1 MLGLVVALL
10 VPVPYPGQAGE
21 IPKEFVFR
29 ARVTAL
35 TPDVPARIQWRWGG
49 EGLGGS
55 VTRGE
60 LTALTYAAPKGPAV
74 KPGEQPKGGDIQLD
88 EVGEPVAK
96 EAVVVEDKAYRYLYL
111 KRGAWSPSVPVASL
125 KVSGKAFVTFMLE
138 GLKTDSRTLK
148 GAEVEFEFS
157 YKGKVVKRL
166 TETGPEGP
174 TVGLVLP
181 LYRLGGDV
189 TPESK
194 EFLDELCGLSEYAR
208 RRVELLEALPW
219 AKRPVPRRFGIL
231 TDCGGYGEGVG
242 YGIRHTNR
250 AIVEAELRALRQL
263 GLTGL
268 RGAAPYVFESI
279 DNRVGI
285 AAEFARIRELHGM
298 GYPVPAVRRPERG
311 GNPTSVPEG
320 AGCPYHPDVAK
331 RIAEGIQHT
340 LDVALKPRVDEVW
353 PLTVDEI
360 GSVFDGAPEGKGH
373 QSVCPRC
380 IEGFREFVKGQGLT
394 LADFG
399 AKDWSEVRP
408 NVYAPPADWPVQLP
422 KEPWLPERGWG
433 LLTYLSRRF
442 NCIASARLFTPL
454 RDACDKANEA
464 KRKALAESNPPPT
477 PSLKGRGVSE
487 QAPPK
492 GKGASEPLSLPGR
505 GKGEGGAE
513 GTGAGAGQQPWV
525 FSFALRGNNFLMGGH
540 SLDFFDFYRHADNAF
555 VYETSNRDP
564 RVWQWDSY
572 LCDVG
577 RVVSEKM
584 GKCFGIY
591 VKPHRGAPIQRALAA
606 LSRGA
611 TMLFWYTYGPDYSKG
626 DSFSQRPDD
635 LVLVS
640 KAARIIAAAEDVLYG
655 GTWAVPAEVAVVRP
669 LSSEYWGSAADWENG
684 KWVYTALQHAHVP
697 VDPLD
702 EEMLAGKDTR
712 SLFRAAPEGFS
723 GEKTPGV
730 FSQYKVIYVSGSHLK
745 RSAAAK
751 LADWVKAGGTLYT
764 SAGGLAF
771 DEANQPLDTLAPVLG
786 LKKRNAPELWC
797 EVRRYGA
804 TGLATFRDP
813 KPMPA
818 GAMLDGRGLA
828 VGREA
833 LQPGE
838 GAEALTKF
846 ADGAAAVTR
855 HPFGKGQAIVA
866 GLFIGLEYAA
876 RAHRDEF
883 DMSLDFDPVLRRMVA
898 APALEAVKPVVDASQ
913 PLVEG
918 ILVRNKATGKRAVA
932 LVNWAYKG
940 RELVPCENLTIA
952 IRGAGDVS
960 RVTAAWLEKQLP
972 ITKSPDAITVALPR
986 LDEAE
991 VLLLE

>member
-1 MLGLVVALL
+1 MSGILLALFA
-10 VPVPYPGQAGE
+10 GAIAAAGE
-21 IPKEFVFR
+21 VPKELTFR

-35 TPDVPARIQWRWGG
+35 TPDVPVRIQWRWGG

-60 LTALTYAAPKGPAV
+60 LTALTYGAPKAPTL
-74 KPGEQPKGGDIQLD
+74 KPGEEPKGGDVQLD

-96 EAVVVEDKAYRYLYL
+96 EAVVVEDKAARYLYL
-111 KRGAWSPSVPVASL
+111 KKGSWSPSVPVASL
-125 KVSGKAFVTFMLE
+125 QIGGKAFVTFMLE

-166 TETGPEGP
+166 TEAGPEGA
-174 TVGLVLP
+174 TVGLMLP
-181 LYRLGGDV
+181 LYRLGGAV

-194 EFLDELCGLSEYAR
+194 EFTDELCGLSEYAN
-208 RRVELLEALPW
+208 RRVAMLEALPW
-219 AKRPVPRRFGIL
+219 ARRPVPKRFGIL
-231 TDCGGYGEGVG
+231 TDLGGYGEGVY

-250 AIVEAELRALRQL
+250 AIVDAELRALRQL

-268 RGAAPYVFESI
+268 RGAAPYIFEAI
-279 DNRVGI
+279 DKREGI
-285 AAEFARIRELHGM
+285 AAEFARIRELHGA

-311 GNPTSVPEG
+311 GAPTNVPEG
-320 AGCPYHPDVAK
+320 AGCPFHPDVAK
-331 RIAEGIQHT
+331 RSAEGVQHA
-340 LDVALKPRVDEVW
+340 LEAALKPRVDEVW

-380 IEGFREFVKGQGLT
+380 IEGFREFVKSQGLT

-399 AKDWSEVRP
+399 AKDWAEVRP

-442 NCIASARLFTPL
+442 NCIASARLFTPF

-464 KRKALAESNPPPT
+464 R
-477 PSLKGRGVSE
+477 R
-487 QAPPK
+487 
-492 GKGASEPLSLPGR
+492 KGADR
-505 GKGEGGAE
+505 
-513 GTGAGAGQQPWV
+513 PWV
-525 FSFALRGNNFLMGGH
+525 YSFALRGNSFLMGGH

-584 GKCFGIY
+584 GKRFGIY

-606 LSRGA
+606 LARGA
-611 TMLFWYTYGPDYSKG
+611 TMLFWYTYGPDYAKG
-626 DSFSQRPDD
+626 DSFSQRSDD

-640 KAARIIAAAEDVLYG
+640 KAARIIAAAEDVLHG
-655 GTWAVPAEVAVVRP
+655 GAWAVPAEVAVVRP
-669 LSSEYWGSAADWENG
+669 LSSEYWGSGADWENG

-697 VDPLD
+697 MDPLD
-702 EEMLAGKDTR
+702 EEMLASDDLSR
-712 SLFRAAPEGFS
+712 
-723 GEKTPGV
+723 
-730 FSQYKVIYVSGSHLK
+730 YKVIYISGSHLK

-751 LADWVKAGGTLYT
+751 LADWVSAGGTLCT
-764 SAGGLAF
+764 GAGGLAF
-771 DEANQPLDTLAPVLG
+771 DEANQPLEAMQPVLG
-786 LKKRNAPELWC
+786 LKSRKAPELWC

-804 TGLATFRDP
+804 TGLSTFKDM
-813 KPMPA
+813 KPAPDAAAVSGKGTFEA
-818 GAMLDGRGLA
+818 GLRPV
-828 VGREA
+828 VGRET
-833 LQPGE
+833 LEPGE
-838 GAEALTKF
+838 GTEVLAKY
-846 ADGAAAVTR
+846 ADGAVAATR
-855 HPFGKGQAIVA
+855 HPFGKGQALVV
-866 GLFIGLEYAA
+866 GLFTGLEYAA
-876 RAHRDEF
+876 RVHRDDF
-883 DMSLDFDPVLRRMVA
+883 DMSLDFDSGLRRVVA
-898 APALEAVKPVVDASQ
+898 APALQATKPVVAASQ

-918 ILVRNKATGKRAVA
+918 ILVRNKTTGQRAVA
-932 LVNWAYKG
+932 LINWAYKS
-940 RELVPCENLTIA
+940 RELVPCDNLAVT
-952 IRGAGDVS
+952 IRGAGDIS
-960 RVTAAWLEKQLP
+960 GVTAAWLDRPLP
-972 ITKSPDAITVALPR
+972 VTKTLDGIRVTLPR
-986 LDEAE
+986 LEEGE
-991 VLLLE
+991 VLLLDPR

>member
-1 MLGLVVALL
+1 VSLRCEDMATNRHECPRTKGQPRVDQPNSCLFVWIRGYAWLLCVALSA
-10 VPVPYPGQAGE
+10 GGAWAGE
-21 IPKEFVFR
+21 AARDFTLR

-35 TPDVPARIQWRWGG
+35 TPDVPARILWRWGG
-49 EGLGGS
+49 EGLGGT
-55 VTRGE
+55 VVRGE
-60 LTALTYAAPKGPAV
+60 LTALTYKAPKGPSL
-74 KPGEQPKGGDIQLD
+74 KPGQEPKGGDIQLD
-88 EVGEPVAK
+88 EVGEPIAK

-111 KRGAWSPSVPVASL
+111 KKGAWSPSVPVATL
-125 KVSGKAFVTFMLE
+125 NARGKAFITFTLE
-138 GLKTDSRTLK
+138 GLERGRALK

-157 YKGKVVKRL
+157 FKGKVVKRL
-166 TETGPEGP
+166 TEAGPEGP

-181 LYRLGGDV
+181 LYRLQGDV

-194 EFLDELCGLSEYAR
+194 EFLDELCGLSEYAAK
-208 RRVELLEALPW
+208 RVAMLEALPW
-219 AKRPVPRRFGIL
+219 AKRPVPKRFGIL
-231 TDCGGYGEGVG
+231 TDCGGYGEGAG

-268 RGAAPYVFESI
+268 RGAAPYVFETIES
-279 DNRVGI
+279 RVGI

-311 GNPTSVPEG
+311 GKPTSVPEG
-320 AGCPYHPDVAK
+320 AGCPYHPKVAETT
-331 RIAEGIQHT
+331 RQGVERVLNQ
-340 LDVALKPRVDEVW
+340 VLKLRVDEVW

-360 GSVFDGAPEGKGH
+360 GSVFDAAPEGKGH

-399 AKDWSEVRP
+399 AKAWSEIRP
-408 NVYAPPADWPVQLP
+408 NVYKPPADWPVQLP

-442 NCIASARLFTPL
+442 NCIASARLFTPF

-464 KRKALAESNPPPT
+464 KR
-477 PSLKGRGVSE
+477 
-487 QAPPK
+487 
-492 GKGASEPLSLPGR
+492 
-505 GKGEGGAE
+505 
-513 GTGAGAGQQPWV
+513 TGAAQQPWV
-525 FSFALRGNNFLMGGH
+525 YSMALRGNTFLMGGH

-577 RVVSEKM
+577 RVVSERM
-584 GKCFGIY
+584 GKRFGIY

-640 KAARIIAAAEDVLYG
+640 KAARLIAAAEDVLYG
-655 GTWAVPAEVAVVRP
+655 GTWAVPAEVAIVRP
-669 LSSEYWGSAADWENG
+669 LSSEYWGSPADWENG

-702 EEMLAGKDTR
+702 EEMLASDDLSR
-712 SLFRAAPEGFS
+712 
-723 GEKTPGV
+723 
-730 FSQYKVIYVSGSHLK
+730 YKVIYVNGSHLK

-751 LADWVKAGGTLYT
+751 LAEWVKGGGTLCT

-771 DEANQPLDTLAPVLG
+771 DEANQPLDTLRPVLG
-786 LKKRNAPELWC
+786 LTKRNPPELWC
-797 EVRRYGA
+797 EARRYGA
-804 TGLATFRDP
+804 TGLGTFRDV
-813 KPMPA
+813 KPAPDA
-818 GAMLDGRGLA
+818 AAVSGKGAFDAKLKPV
-828 VGREA
+828 VGRET
-833 LQPGE
+833 LEPGE
-838 GAEALTKF
+838 GTEAMAKF
-846 ADGAAAVTR
+846 ADGAVAATR
-855 HPFGKGQAIVA
+855 HPFGKGQAIVV
-866 GLFIGLEYAA
+866 GLFTGLEYAA
-876 RAHRDEF
+876 RVHRDDF
-883 DMSLDFDPVLRRMVA
+883 DMSLDFDPALRRIVA

-918 ILVRNKATGKRAVA
+918 ILVRNKATGKRAA
-932 LVNWAYKG
+932 CLMNWAYNG
-940 RELVPCENLTIA
+940 RGLVPCENLSVT

-960 RVTAAWLEKQLP
+960 RVTAAWLDKQLP
-972 ITKSPDAITVALPR
+972 ITKSPDAITVTLPR
-986 LDEAE
+986 LDEGE
-991 VLLLE
+991 ILLLDPDN

>member
-1 MLGLVVALL
+1 MTRFLL
-10 VPVPYPGQAGE
+10 VLCTGCVGLAGE
-21 IPKEFVFR
+21 VPKEFTFR

-55 VTRGE
+55 VARGE
-60 LTALTYAAPKGPAV
+60 LTALAYTAPKGPTL

-88 EVGEPVAK
+88 EVGEPLAK
-96 EAVVVEDKAYRYLYL
+96 DAVVVEDKAFRYLYL

-125 KVSGKAFVTFMLE
+125 KIGGKAFITFMLE
-138 GLKTDSRTLK
+138 PQNADARTLK

-181 LYRLGGDV
+181 LYRLQGDV

-194 EFLDELCGLSEYAR
+194 EFLDELCGLSEYADK
-208 RRVELLEALPW
+208 RVAMLEALPW
-219 AKRPVPRRFGIL
+219 AKRPVPKRFGIL

-268 RGAAPYVFESI
+268 RGAAPYVFDSI
-279 DNRVGI
+279 DKRAGI
-285 AAEFARIRELHGM
+285 AAEFARIRELHGA

-311 GNPTSVPEG
+311 GKPTSVPEG

-331 RIAEGIQHT
+331 RAAEGVQHS
-340 LDVALKPRVDEVW
+340 LEVALKPRVDEVW

-380 IEGFREFVKGQGLT
+380 IEGFRQFVKAQGLT

-399 AKDWSEVRP
+399 AKDWAEIRP

-442 NCIASARLFTPL
+442 NCIASARLFTPF
-454 RDACDKANEA
+454 RDACEKANEA
-464 KRKALAESNPPPT
+464 KRK
-477 PSLKGRGVSE
+477 
-487 QAPPK
+487 
-492 GKGASEPLSLPGR
+492 GA
-505 GKGEGGAE
+505 
-513 GTGAGAGQQPWV
+513 TNQPRLY
-525 FSFALRGNNFLMGGH
+525 SFALRGNNFLMGGH

-577 RVVSEKM
+577 RVVSERM
-584 GKCFGIY
+584 GKRFGIY

-640 KAARIIAAAEDVLYG
+640 KAARLIAAAEDVLYG
-655 GTWAVPAEVAVVRP
+655 GTWAVPAQVAVVRP
-669 LSSEYWGSAADWENG
+669 LSSEYWGSPADWENG

-702 EEMLAGKDTR
+702 EEMLASDDLSR
-712 SLFRAAPEGFS
+712 
-723 GEKTPGV
+723 
-730 FSQYKVIYVSGSHLK
+730 YKAIYVSGSHLK

-771 DEANQPLDTLAPVLG
+771 DEANQPLDTLQPVLG
-786 LKKRNAPELWC
+786 LKKRNPPELWC

-804 TGLATFRDP
+804 TALSSFSNR
-813 KPMPA
+813 KPMPV
-818 GAMLDGRGLA
+818 GARVNASGEFAQCLMPV
-828 VGREA
+828 VGREI
-833 LQPGE
+833 LEP
-838 GAEALTKF
+838 AEAKDALVQF
-846 ADGAAAVTR
+846 ADQRPAVTSHR
-855 HPFGKGQAIVA
+855 FGRGQAYVVGVFA
-866 GLFIGLEYAA
+866 GLEYAE
-876 RAHRDEF
+876 RVHDEGF
-883 DMSLDFDPVLRRMVA
+883 DMSNDFHPGLRSYVV

-918 ILVRNKATGKRAVA
+918 ILVRNKATGKRAVC
-932 LVNWAYKG
+932 LMNWAYKG
-940 RELVPCENLTIA
+940 RELVPCENLAVT

-960 RVTAAWLEKQLP
+960 RVTAAWLDRQLP
-972 ITKSPDAITVALPR
+972 LTKSPDALTVTLPR

>member
-1 MLGLVVALL
+1 MIRPIRPIQSNESIQSMICFASLVAIAFGAEV
-10 VPVPYPGQAGE
+10 
-21 IPKEFVFR
+21 PKELTLR

-35 TPDVPARIQWRWGG
+35 TPDVPARILWRWGG
-49 EGLGGS
+49 EGLGGTP
-55 VTRGE
+55 VRGE
-60 LTALTYAAPKGPAV
+60 LTAVPYAAPKAPAA
-74 KPGEQPKGGDIQLD
+74 ELKGGAPELD
-88 EVGEPVAK
+88 DVGEPIAK
-96 EAVVVEDKAYRYLYL
+96 EAVVVEDKAARYLYL
-111 KRGAWSPSVPVASL
+111 KRGAWSPAVPVASL
-125 KVSGKAFVTFMLE
+125 KASGKAFITFVLE
-138 GLKTDSRTLK
+138 AQNTDARKLK
-148 GAEVEFEFS
+148 GAEFEFEFAF
-157 YKGKVVKRL
+157 KGKPIKRF
-166 TETGPEGP
+166 TEAGPEGP
-174 TVGLVLP
+174 TVGIVLP
-181 LYRLGGDV
+181 LYRLQGGV

-194 EFLDELCGLSEYAR
+194 EFTDELCGLSEYAK
-208 RRVELLEALPW
+208 RRVEMLEALPW
-219 AKRPVPRRFGIL
+219 AKRPMPKRFGIL
-231 TDCGGYGEGVG
+231 TDCGGYGEGAG
-242 YGIRHTNR
+242 YGIRHTNK

-268 RGAAPYVFESI
+268 RGAAPFVFERI
-279 DNRVGI
+279 DKREGI
-285 AAEFARIRELHGM
+285 AAAFARIRELHGM

-311 GNPTSVPEG
+311 GKPTSVPEG

-331 RIAEGIQHT
+331 RTAEGVQHA
-340 LDVALKPRVDEVW
+340 VEAALKPRVDEVW

-380 IEGFREFVKGQGLT
+380 IEGFREFVKGQGYS

-399 AKDWSEVRP
+399 AKDWSEIRP
-408 NVYAPPADWPVQLP
+408 NAYAPPADWPVQLP

-442 NCIASARLFTPL
+442 NCYASARLFTPL
-454 RDACDKANEA
+454 RDACERANEA
-464 KRKALAESNPPPT
+464 KRK
-477 PSLKGRGVSE
+477 
-487 QAPPK
+487 
-492 GKGASEPLSLPGR
+492 GAD
-505 GKGEGGAE
+505 
-513 GTGAGAGQQPWV
+513 QPWV
-525 FSFALRGNNFLMGGH
+525 YSFALRGNNFLMGGH

-577 RVVSEKM
+577 RIVSQKM
-584 GKCFGIY
+584 GKRFGIY

-640 KAARIIAAAEDVLYG
+640 KAARLIAAAEDVLYG
-655 GTWAVPAEVAVVRP
+655 GAWAVPAEVAVVRP

-712 SLFRAAPEGFS
+712 SLFRAAPAGSF

-730 FSQYKVIYVSGSHLK
+730 FSPYKAIYVSGSHLK

-751 LADWVKAGGTLYT
+751 LADWVRAGGTLYT
-764 SAGGLAF
+764 SAGGLAN
-771 DEANQPLDTLAPVLG
+771 DEANQPLDILAPVLG
-786 LKKRNAPELWC
+786 LRKRNAPELWC

-804 TGLATFRDP
+804 TALSTFANTKPAPEGATLEG
-813 KPMPA
+813 K
-818 GAMLDGRGLA
+818 GLA
-828 VGREA
+828 VGREL

-838 GAEALTKF
+838 GADTLAKF
-846 ADGAAAVTR
+846 ADGSAAVTR
-855 HPFGKGQAIVA
+855 HPFGKGQAIVS
-866 GLFIGLEYAA
+866 GLFTGLEYAA
-876 RAHRDEF
+876 RVHRDDF
-883 DMSLDFDPVLRRMVA
+883 DMSQDFDAGKRAWVT
-898 APALEAVKPVVDASQ
+898 APAVERVKPVVDASH

-918 ILVRNKATGKRAVA
+918 ILVRNPATGKRAVV
-932 LVNWAYKG
+932 LMNWAYKG
-940 RELVPCENLTIA
+940 RELVPRDNLTIA

-960 RVTAAWLEKQLP
+960 RITAAWLEKQLP
-972 ITKSPDAITVALPR
+972 ITKSPDALTVTLPH

-991 VLLLE
+991 VLLMD

>member
-1 MLGLVVALL
+1 VNRLLFTLFAAALAA
-10 VPVPYPGQAGE
+10 AGE
-21 IPKEFVFR
+21 VPKELTFR

-35 TPDVPARIQWRWGG
+35 TPDVPVRIQWRWGG

-60 LTALTYAAPKGPAV
+60 LTALTYGAPKAPTL
-74 KPGEQPKGGDIQLD
+74 KPGEEPKGGDAQLD
-88 EVGEPVAK
+88 EVGEPIAK
-96 EAVVVEDKAYRYLYL
+96 EAVVVEDKAFRYLYL
-111 KRGAWSPSVPVASL
+111 KRGAWSPSISVASL
-125 KVSGKAFVTFMLE
+125 KIGGKAFVTFMLE
-138 GLKTDSRTLK
+138 GLKTDSRALK
-148 GAEVEFEFS
+148 GAAVEFEFS
-157 YKGKVVKRL
+157 YRGKVVKRL
-166 TETGPEGP
+166 TETGPEGA

-189 TPESK
+189 TPESR
-194 EFLDELCGLSEYAR
+194 EFTDELCGLSEYAQR
-208 RRVELLEALPW
+208 RLAMLEALPW
-219 AKRPVPRRFGIL
+219 AKRPVPKRFGIL
-231 TDCGGYGEGVG
+231 TDLGGYGEGVG

-268 RGAAPYVFESI
+268 RGAAPYIFEAI
-279 DNRVGI
+279 DRREGI
-285 AAEFARIRELHGM
+285 AADFARIREQHGA

-311 GNPTSVPEG
+311 GAPTNVPEG
-320 AGCPYHPDVAK
+320 AGCPHHPDVPK
-331 RIAEGIQHT
+331 RAAESFQHA
-340 LDVALKPRVDEVW
+340 LEAALKPRVDEVW

-360 GSVFDGAPEGKGH
+360 GSVFDAAPEGKGH

-399 AKDWSEVRP
+399 ARDWSEIRP
-408 NVYAPPADWPVQLP
+408 NAYAPPADWPVQLP

-442 NCIASARLFTPL
+442 NCYASARLFTPF

-464 KRKALAESNPPPT
+464 KRKTLVAVDPKVGGGPPRPDTRDGDVPPT
-477 PSLKGRGVSE
+477 
-487 QAPPK
+487 AP
-492 GKGASEPLSLPGR
+492 A
-505 GKGEGGAE
+505 
-513 GTGAGAGQQPWV
+513 QPWV
-525 FSFALRGNNFLMGGH
+525 YSFALRGNNFLMGGH

-577 RVVSEKM
+577 RVVSERM
-584 GKCFGIY
+584 GKRFGIY

-606 LSRGA
+606 LARGA

-640 KAARIIAAAEDVLYG
+640 KAARLIAAAEDVLYG

-702 EEMLAGKDTR
+702 EEMLATDDLSR
-712 SLFRAAPEGFS
+712 
-723 GEKTPGV
+723 
-730 FSQYKVIYVSGSHLK
+730 YKVIYVSGSHLK
-745 RSAAAK
+745 RSASAK
-751 LADWVKAGGTLYT
+751 LADWVKAGGTLVT

-771 DEANQPLDTLAPVLG
+771 DEANQPLEMLQPVLG
-786 LKKRNAPELWC
+786 LKTRRAAELWC

-804 TGLATFRDP
+804 TGLGTFRDMKLAP
-813 KPMPA
+813 DAAAVSGKGAFEA
-818 GAMLDGRGLA
+818 GLRPV
-828 VGREA
+828 VGREP
-833 LQPGE
+833 LEPGE
-838 GAEALTKF
+838 GTEVLAKY
-846 ADGAAAVTR
+846 ADGAVAATR
-855 HPFGKGQAIVA
+855 RVFGKGQALVV
-866 GLFIGLEYAA
+866 GLFTGLEYAA
-876 RAHRDEF
+876 RVHRDDF
-883 DMSLDFDPVLRRMVA
+883 DMSLDFGPGLRQAVA
-898 APALEAVKPVVDASQ
+898 EPALQATKPVVAASQ

-918 ILVRNKATGKRAVA
+918 ILVRNGTTGKGAVV
-932 LVNWAYKG
+932 LMNWAYKG
-940 RELVPCENLTIA
+940 RELVPCENLTIT
-952 IRGAGDVS
+952 IRGAGDAAG
-960 RVTAAWLEKQLP
+960 VTAAWLNQPLP
-972 ITKSPDAITVALPR
+972 ATKTPDGIRVTLPR
-986 LDEAE
+986 LEEGE
-991 VLLLE
+991 VLLLDPR